1 MRGAT
6 ARIPETKI
14 NCSISIHAP
23 HAGRDRLLTAK
34 TKSAAISI
42 HAPHAGRDGTSA
54 IGLPSYGHFNPR
66 APCGA
71 RPVQQAPPAARYNRF
86 QSTRPMRGATVT
98 RVVTLVTIVISI
110 HAPHAGRDIWREPP
124 WSPARYFNPRAPC
137 GARQPRR
144 RSEGPVR
151 YFNPR
156 APCGA
161 RHWIKGGVSGE

>member
-110 HAPHAGRDIWREPP
+110 HAPHAGRDKT
-124 WSPARYFNPRAPC
+124 APC
-137 GARQPRR
+137 RWAMTLKFQSTRPMRGATKSGSPPCYTD
-144 RSEGPVR
+144 SISIH
-151 YFNPR
+151 
-156 APCGA
+156 APHAGCDPQT
-161 RHWIKGGVSGE
+161 VSILI